1 MQISLS
7 DADIVPNYPIISFH
21 FTQNI
26 IKQIQ
31 SWIHAH
37 TLTELI
43 KYKFQGHTKRERSQI
58 WERGRWR
65 TEKGLMRR

>member
-1 MQISLS
+1 MQIASS
-7 DADIVPNYPIISFH
+7 DVGIVPNYTIISFH

-26 IKQIQ
+26 IKEIQ

-43 KYKFQGHTKRERSQI
+43 RYKFQGHTKRERSQI
-58 WERGRWR
+58 WEMGR
-65 TEKGLMRR
+65 